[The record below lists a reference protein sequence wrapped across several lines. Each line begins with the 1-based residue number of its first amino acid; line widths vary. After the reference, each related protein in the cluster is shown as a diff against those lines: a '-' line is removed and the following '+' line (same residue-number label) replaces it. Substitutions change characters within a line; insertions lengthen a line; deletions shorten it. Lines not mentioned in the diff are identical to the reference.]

1 MTRGFTLLELLITV
15 VVLSVLLAAAAPSFS
30 SVTQSVKMQRLAGEL
45 NGFLIQAKSE
55 SVKRNQD
62 LWVHFSTA
70 KNEVQSTGDWT
81 VWLKPTE
88 DLTGETLLQL
98 SGESFRDVS
107 FSHNYTGERISF
119 ESVRGRPARGTI
131 YLSPNSS
138 STDRLLIKLSSPPG
152 RIKVCG
158 ESSAQYGYDAC

>member
-15 VVLSVLLAAAAPSFS
+15 SVLSILIATAAPSFS

-70 KNEVQSTGDWT
+70 KNEVQSTGYWT
-81 VWLKPTE
+81 IWLKPTE

-98 SGESFRDVS
+98 SGEPFRDVS
-107 FSHNYTGERISF
+107 FSHNYTGKRISF

-131 YLSPNSS
+131 YLSPNASS
-138 STDRLLIKLSSPPG
+138 SDRLLIKLSSPPG

>member
-15 VVLSVLLAAAAPSFS
+15 SVLSILIATAAPSFS

-98 SGESFRDVS
+98 SGEPFRDVS
-107 FSHNYTGERISF
+107 FYHNYTGERISF

-131 YLSPNSS
+131 YLSPNAS

>member
-15 VVLSVLLAAAAPSFS
+15 SVLSILIATAAPSFS

-70 KNEVQSTGDWT
+70 KNEEQSTGDWT
-81 VWLKPTE
+81 IWLKPTE
-88 DLTGETLLQL
+88 DLTGATLLQL
-98 SGESFRDVS
+98 SGEPFRDVS

-131 YLSPNSS
+131 YLSPNAS
-138 STDRLLIKLSSPPG
+138 STDRLFIKLSSPPG

>member
-15 VVLSVLLAAAAPSFS
+15 SVLSILIATAAPSFS

-98 SGESFRDVS
+98 SGEPFRDVA

-131 YLSPNSS
+131 YLSPNAS

>member
-15 VVLSVLLAAAAPSFS
+15 SVLSILIATAAPSFS

-70 KNEVQSTGDWT
+70 KNEVQSTGDWAI
-81 VWLKPTE
+81 WLKPTE

-98 SGESFRDVS
+98 SGEPFRDVA

-131 YLSPNSS
+131 YLSPNVS

>member
-15 VVLSVLLAAAAPSFS
+15 SVLSILIATAAPSFS
-30 SVTQSVKMQRLAGEL
+30 SVIQSVKMQRLAGEF

-98 SGESFRDVS
+98 SCEPFRDVA

-131 YLSPNSS
+131 YLSPNAS

>member
-15 VVLSVLLAAAAPSFS
+15 SVLSILIATAAPSFS

-98 SGESFRDVS
+98 SGEPFRDVS

-131 YLSPNSS
+131 YLYPNAS

>member
-1 MTRGFTLLELLITV
+1 MTRGFTLLELLITAS
-15 VVLSVLLAAAAPSFS
+15 VLSILIATAAPSFS

-81 VWLKPTE
+81 VRLKPTE

-98 SGESFRDVS
+98 SGEPFRDVS

-131 YLSPNSS
+131 YISPNTSS
-138 STDRLLIKLSSPPG
+138 ADRLLIKLSSPPG

>member
-15 VVLSVLLAAAAPSFS
+15 SVLSILIATAAPSFS

-98 SGESFRDVS
+98 SGGAFRDVS

-131 YLSPNSS
+131 YLSPSAS

>member
-98 SGESFRDVS
+98 SGESFHDVS

-131 YLSPNSS
+131 YLSPNAS

>member
-1 MTRGFTLLELLITV
+1 MTRGFTLLELLITAS
-15 VVLSVLLAAAAPSFS
+15 VLSILIATAAPSFS

-81 VWLKPTE
+81 VRLKPTE

-98 SGESFRDVS
+98 SGEPFRDVS

-131 YLSPNSS
+131 CISPNTSS
-138 STDRLLIKLSSPPG
+138 ADRLLIKLSSPPG

>member
-1 MTRGFTLLELLITV
+1 MTRGFTLLEVLITV
-15 VVLSVLLAAAAPSFS
+15 SVLSILIATAAPSFS

-98 SGESFRDVS
+98 SGEPFRDVA

-131 YLSPNSS
+131 YLSPKAS

>member
-1 MTRGFTLLELLITV
+1 MTRGFTLIELLITV
-15 VVLSVLLAAAAPSFS
+15 SVLSILIATAAPSFS
-30 SVTQSVKMQRLAGEL
+30 SVTQTVKMQRLAGEL

-62 LWVHFSTA
+62 LWVHFSMD
-70 KNEVQSTGDWT
+70 KNEEQSTGEWSLL
-81 VWLKPTE
+81 LKPTE
-88 DLTGETLLQL
+88 DLSGETLVML
-98 SGESFRDVS
+98 SGQPFRDVS
-107 FSHNYTGERISF
+107 FSHNYTGARISF

-131 YLSPNSS
+131 YLSPNTA
-138 STDRLLIKLSSPPG
+138 STDRVLIKLSSPPG

>member
-15 VVLSVLLAAAAPSFS
+15 SVLSILIATAAPSFS

-62 LWVHFSTA
+62 LWVHFSTS
-70 KNEVQSTGDWT
+70 KNEVQSTGEWT

-98 SGESFRDVS
+98 SGEPFRDVA

-131 YLSPNSS
+131 YLSPNASS
-138 STDRLLIKLSSPPG
+138 SDRLLIKLSSPPG

-158 ESSAQYGYDAC
+158 ESSAQYDYDAC

>member
-15 VVLSVLLAAAAPSFS
+15 SVLSILIATAAPSFS

-98 SGESFRDVS
+98 SGEPFRDVS

-131 YLSPNSS
+131 YLSPNAS

-158 ESSAQYGYDAC
+158 EWSAQYGYDAC

>member
-15 VVLSVLLAAAAPSFS
+15 SVLSILIATAAPSFS
-30 SVTQSVKMQRLAGEL
+30 SVTQSVKMQRLSGEL

-81 VWLKPTE
+81 VKLKPTE

-98 SGESFRDVS
+98 SGEPFRGVS

-131 YLSPNSS
+131 YISPNTS

>member
-15 VVLSVLLAAAAPSFS
+15 SVLSILIATAAPSFS

-81 VWLKPTE
+81 VRLKPTE

-98 SGESFRDVS
+98 SGEPFRYVS

-131 YLSPNSS
+131 YISPNTS

>member
-15 VVLSVLLAAAAPSFS
+15 SVLSILIATAAPSFS

-131 YLSPNSS
+131 YLSPNAS

>member
-15 VVLSVLLAAAAPSFS
+15 SVLSILIATAAPSFS

-62 LWVHFSTA
+62 IWVHFSTA

-98 SGESFRDVS
+98 SGEPFSDVA

-131 YLSPNSS
+131 YLSPNAS

>member
-1 MTRGFTLLELLITV
+1 MTRGFTLLELLITAS
-15 VVLSVLLAAAAPSFS
+15 VLSILIATAAPSFS

-81 VWLKPTE
+81 VRLKPTE

-98 SGESFRDVS
+98 SGEPFRDVS

-131 YLSPNSS
+131 YISANTSS
-138 STDRLLIKLSSPPG
+138 ADRLLIKLSSPPG

>member
-15 VVLSVLLAAAAPSFS
+15 SVLSILIATAAPSFS
-30 SVTQSVKMQRLAGEL
+30 SVTQSVKMQRLAGEF

-98 SGESFRDVS
+98 SGEPFRDVS

-131 YLSPNSS
+131 YLSPNAS

-158 ESSAQYGYDAC
+158 ESNAQYGYDAC

>member
-15 VVLSVLLAAAAPSFS
+15 SILSILVATAAPSFS
-30 SVTQSVKMQRLAGEL
+30 SVTQTVKIQRVAGEL
-45 NGFLIQAKSE
+45 NGFLVQAKSE
-55 SVKRNQD
+55 SVKRNQK

-70 KNEVQSTGDWT
+70 KNEEQSTGEWT

-88 DLTGETLLQL
+88 DLSGDTLLML
-98 SGESFRDVS
+98 SGEPFRDLS
-107 FSHNYTGERISF
+107 FSHNYTGSKISF

-131 YLSPNSS
+131 YLAPKSA

-158 ESSAQYGYDAC
+158 ESGDQYGYYAC

>member
-62 LWVHFSTA
+62 IWVHFSTA

-81 VWLKPTE
+81 IWLKPTE

-98 SGESFRDVS
+98 SGEPFRDIS

-131 YLSPNSS
+131 YLSPNGS
-138 STDRLLIKLSSPPG
+138 STDRLLVKLSSPPG

>member
-15 VVLSVLLAAAAPSFS
+15 SVLSILIATAAPSFS
-30 SVTQSVKMQRLAGEL
+30 SVTQTVKMQRLAGEL

-62 LWVHFSTA
+62 LWVHFSME
-70 KNEVQSTGDWT
+70 KNEVQSTGGWT
-81 VWLKPTE
+81 IWLKPTE
-88 DLTGETLLQL
+88 DLSGETLLQL
-98 SGESFRDVS
+98 SGEPFRDLS
-107 FSHNYTGERISF
+107 FSHNYTGDRITF
-119 ESVRGRPARGTI
+119 ESVRGRPSRGTL
-131 YLSPNSS
+131 YLAPNTV

-158 ESSAQYGYDAC
+158 ESSAQYGYEAC

>member
-1 MTRGFTLLELLITV
+1 MTRGFTLLEVLITV
-15 VVLSVLLAAAAPSFS
+15 SVLSILIATAAPSFS

-81 VWLKPTE
+81 VRLKPTE

-98 SGESFRDVS
+98 SGEPFRDVS

-131 YLSPNSS
+131 YISPNRS

>member
-15 VVLSVLLAAAAPSFS
+15 SVLSILIATAAPSFS

-62 LWVHFSTA
+62 IWVHFSTA

-98 SGESFRDVS
+98 SGEPFRDVA

-131 YLSPNSS
+131 YLSPNAS

>member
-15 VVLSVLLAAAAPSFS
+15 SVLSILIATAAPSFS

-62 LWVHFSTA
+62 LWVHFSTS

-98 SGESFRDVS
+98 SGGAFRDVS

-131 YLSPNSS
+131 YLSPNAS

>member
-15 VVLSVLLAAAAPSFS
+15 SVLSILIATAAPSFS

-55 SVKRNQD
+55 SVKKNQD

-131 YLSPNSS
+131 YLSPNAS

>member
-15 VVLSVLLAAAAPSFS
+15 SVLSILIATAAPSFS

-98 SGESFRDVS
+98 SGEPFRDVS

-131 YLSPNSS
+131 YLSPNAS
-138 STDRLLIKLSSPPG
+138 STNRLLIKLSSLRG
-152 RIKVCG
+152 
-158 ESSAQYGYDAC
+158 A